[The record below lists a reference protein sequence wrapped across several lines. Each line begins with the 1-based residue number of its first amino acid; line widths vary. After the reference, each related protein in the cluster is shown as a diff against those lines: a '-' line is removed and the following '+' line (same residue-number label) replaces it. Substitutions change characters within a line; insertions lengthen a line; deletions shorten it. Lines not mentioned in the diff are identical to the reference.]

1 MFSEKLKE
9 QTRQSHQDL
18 ERVLIPQIKSIK
30 TKEDYLELLGLFYSY
45 FGALEEKIRAVI
57 DTRSLP
63 DYSQRRKTSSIAGD
77 IAILGGQSPEL
88 VSDEQLPQIRDHAEA
103 LAALYVIEGSALGGK
118 IISRMISQSLEGR
131 ADAALN
137 FYNGYGEQTMDM
149 WNSFKDAMNQQIVSE
164 DQQERAIATAT
175 ETFVRFKQLALT

>member
-9 QTRQSHQDL
+9 QTKEGHQDL

-30 TKEDYLELLGLFYSY
+30 TKEDYLDLLGLFYSY

-57 DTRSLP
+57 DISSLP
-63 DYSQRRKTSSIAGD
+63 DYGRRRKTSSIAGD
-77 IAILGGQSPEL
+77 IATLGGQAPDF
-88 VSDEQLPQIRDHAEA
+88 VSADQLPEIRDHAEA

-118 IISRMISQSLEGR
+118 IISRMISQNLEGK
-131 ADAALN
+131 ADNALS

-149 WNSFKDAMNQQIVSE
+149 WNSFKEAMNQQIVSE

-175 ETFVRFKQLALT
+175 QTFLKFRQLALS